1 MFLPQ
6 KVLSNIDIYTGVIE
20 GTEIPLPQLRVNI
33 FESFVLKKRMSNN
46 HKDYAYEDY
55 KINFHQPFQSVQ
67 DYIRDHFN
75 LYYKKILKPTSYWG
89 NIYGPLEQSYNRNQ
103 VQSLNLRA
111 SPDYTW
117 IYGIDVL
124 KDSCEFVMEYD
135 DNRRT
140 GRTWHIP
147 LETNKFI
154 IFPSTQRYFISK
166 NKGCEMN
173 VFLTVNCEYIE
184 R

>member
-1 MFLPQ
+1 MLQ
-6 KVLSNIDIYTGVIE
+6 KVLSNIDIYTDTIK
-20 GTEIPLPQLRVNI
+20 GTEIPLPKLRVDI

-46 HKDYAYEDY
+46 PKDYAYEDY
-55 KINFHQPFQSVQ
+55 SINFHQPFQWVQ

-75 LYYKKILKPTSYWG
+75 LKHNKNLIPVQSWG
-89 NIYGPLEQSYNRNQ
+89 NIYGPLEQSYSRNQ
-103 VQSLNLRA
+103 VQPLNLHEA
-111 SPDYTW
+111 PDYTW

-124 KDSCEFVMEYD
+124 KDSCELVIEYD
-135 DNRRT
+135 DNRRA

-147 LETNKFI
+147 LQTNKFI

-173 VFLTVNCEYIE
+173 VFLTVNCKYT
-184 R
+184 

>member
-1 MFLPQ
+1 MLQ
-6 KVLSNIDIYTGVIE
+6 KVLSNIDIYTDTIK
-20 GTEIPLPQLRVNI
+20 GTEIPLPKLRVDI

-46 HKDYAYEDY
+46 PKDYAYEDY
-55 KINFHQPFQSVQ
+55 SINFHQPFQWVQ

-75 LYYKKILKPTSYWG
+75 LKHNKNLIPVQSWG
-89 NIYGPLEQSYNRNQ
+89 NIYGPLEQSYSRNQ
-103 VQSLNLRA
+103 VQPLNLHEA
-111 SPDYTW
+111 PDYTW

-124 KDSCEFVMEYD
+124 KDSCELVMEYD
-135 DNRRT
+135 DNRRA

-147 LETNKFI
+147 LQTNKFI

-173 VFLTVNCEYIE
+173 VFLTVNCKYT
-184 R
+184 

>member
-1 MFLPQ
+1 MLQ
-6 KVLSNIDIYTGVIE
+6 KVLSNIDIYTDTIK
-20 GTEIPLPQLRVNI
+20 GTEIPLPKLRVDI

-46 HKDYAYEDY
+46 PKNYAYEDY
-55 KINFHQPFQSVQ
+55 SINFHQPFQWVQ

-75 LYYKKILKPTSYWG
+75 LKHNKNLIPVQSWG
-89 NIYGPLEQSYNRNQ
+89 NIYGPLEQSYSRNQ
-103 VQSLNLRA
+103 VQPLNLHEA
-111 SPDYTW
+111 PDYTW

-124 KDSCEFVMEYD
+124 KDSCELVIEYD
-135 DNRRT
+135 DNRRA

-147 LETNKFI
+147 LQTNKFI

-173 VFLTVNCEYIE
+173 VFLTVNCKYT
-184 R
+184 